1 LDLFLDLPRSFIYC
15 TVTSRRASRR
25 SFVVGSHGGVE
36 MKIRSKAEE
45 ALTLR
50 RNILPGRRSRKIS
63 SRRRRKKIMAPARIR
78 EQHEKTEGGGA
89 G

>member
-1 LDLFLDLPRSFIYC
+1 
-15 TVTSRRASRR
+15 
-25 SFVVGSHGGVE
+25 